1 MSHTIYRTTQNYVSN
16 TVSHSVTSHYL
27 TFDCMVW
34 NNTIILYNLE
44 HSVKLLVDIENSQ
57 NQGLKQISPIEDAKL
72 KIQTV
77 STS

>member
-1 MSHTIYRTTQNYVSN
+1 
-16 TVSHSVTSHYL
+16 
-27 TFDCMVW
+27 MVW